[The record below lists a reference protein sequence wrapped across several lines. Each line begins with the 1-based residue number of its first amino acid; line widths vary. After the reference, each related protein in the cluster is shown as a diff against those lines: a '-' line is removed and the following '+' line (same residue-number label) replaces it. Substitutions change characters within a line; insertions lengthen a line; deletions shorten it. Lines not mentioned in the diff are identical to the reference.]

1 MHVSNRMPP
10 RRCARAAA
18 TTFVADR
25 QTDGRC
31 PGIRSPPSVEGMTAR
46 TTWPPVIGVLVA
58 APWFAE
64 IAWGGIPV
72 TTVPLVLLFLAPLYG
87 SAALLIREVARRT
100 GRGWPTMLLLAA
112 AFGILQAG
120 VVDQSLF
127 NPAYG
132 RYDFQHPVHVAGL
145 DVSLYWTLAFL
156 SGHVVASIATP
167 IALAEAWTRASR
179 RRRPWLGRRGVPVVA
194 TVYVLASL
202 VNHLGVKQDEGHG
215 FQARPVQTLTAL
227 VLVALLVVAALRW
240 RRRDV
245 TDVRV
250 PRPAVVLGL
259 GFAAYLLY
267 LPGESAAAFAVGV
280 VVVVAA
286 IGVVGRWST
295 SPRWT
300 DEHLVAL
307 VMGTV
312 LVGAVMPFLVE
323 PYDDSVTAGTE
334 LVHDTAAAVICLLG
348 VLATWWRLRVLART
362 DRRPATSGP

>member
-1 MHVSNRMPP
+1 
-10 RRCARAAA
+10 
-18 TTFVADR
+18 
-25 QTDGRC
+25 
-31 PGIRSPPSVEGMTAR
+31 MTAR

-64 IAWGGIPV
+64 MAWGGFPV
-72 TTVPLVLLFLAPLYG
+72 VDLPLILLFLSPLYG
-87 SAALLIREVARRT
+87 CAALLIREVARRT
-100 GRGWPTMLLLAA
+100 GRGWPTMLLLGA
-112 AFGILQAG
+112 AFGVLQAG

-132 RYDFQHPVHVAGL
+132 RYDFQHPVHVGGI
-145 DVSLYWTLAFL
+145 DISLYWALAFL
-156 SGHVVASIATP
+156 SGHVVASMATP
-167 IALAEAWTRASR
+167 IALAEAWTRAPG

-194 TVYVLASL
+194 TIYVLASV
-202 VNHLGVKQDEGHG
+202 VNHLGVKEDEGHG

-227 VLVALLVVAALRW
+227 AVVALLVLAALRW

-267 LPGESAAAFAVGV
+267 LPGEGAAAAAVGV
-280 VVVVAA
+280 VVVTAT

-300 DEHLVAL
+300 DDHVAAL
-307 VMGTV
+307 VVGTV
-312 LVGAVMPFLVE
+312 LVGAAMPFLVE
-323 PYDDSVTAGTE
+323 PYDDSVASGTE
-334 LVHDTAAAVICLLG
+334 LVQDSAAAMICLLG
-348 VLATWWRLRVLART
+348 VLGTWWRLRVL
-362 DRRPATSGP
+362 DRIDRGPTTSGP